1 MTHAEI
7 NKWVY
12 WIGGV
17 FIGLLGLSL
26 WFEQFWILAL
36 PVALGIIGLALFRLD
51 WSFMLITILTPVSV
65 AFEDLPGG
73 LGLSLPTEPLIFGLM
88 LVFFYKVFF
97 DGEFDGRV
105 LMHPIAIAILLN
117 LGWVFITIF
126 SSEEPVVSIKFFLSR
141 LWYVVGFFFVATQI
155 FRNPNNIRKFLWFY
169 IVPLA
174 LVGIYTVS
182 IHATHGFASKPAHW
196 VMQPVFQRSYE
207 LWCHLG
213 HVLSGGLGIS
223 LE

>member
-1 MTHAEI
+1 M
-7 NKWVY
+7 
-12 WIGGV
+12 G
-17 FIGLLGLSL
+17 S
-26 WFEQFWILAL
+26 
-36 PVALGIIGLALFRLD
+36 
-51 WSFMLITILTPVSV
+51 
-65 AFEDLPGG
+65 
-73 LGLSLPTEPLIFGLM
+73 
-88 LVFFYKVFF
+88 
-97 DGEFDGRV
+97 FDGRV

-196 VMQPVFQRSYE
+196 VMQPFFKDHTSYGAI
-207 LWCHLG
+207 LAMF
-213 HVLSGGLGIS
+213 LSGGLGIS